1 MKKISILTIL
11 AAMLTFSSCEEDP
24 ILGCTDATAINYD
37 ELATENDDSCE
48 LNVNGCTDTLAI
60 NYNLLATLD
69 DGSCEYPLYGCM
81 DSLAT
86 NYNALATAEDESC
99 LYFSD
104 LIIGSWNGVS
114 GLSGLVLSE
123 VTMTMIQTMD
133 PNQFSSEFGVPMP
146 SNEDEWNIFY
156 ETIFAENLNMAGII
170 FEFDGTNLIMTENE
184 GTETT
189 IYSFSTL
196 TSFDI
201 LENSFGVSYF
211 DVLSCTETNLVLYT
225 EIYNQ
230 EQESNNYIK
239 VTFSK

>member
-11 AAMLTFSSCEEDP
+11 AAMLTFSSCEDDP

-37 ELATENDDSCE
+37 AVATENDGSCE
-48 LNVNGCTDTLAI
+48 LDVNGCTDTLAI

-69 DGSCEYPLYGCM
+69 DGSCEYPLFGCM

-114 GLSGLVLSE
+114 VSFTAELSSE
-123 VTMTMIQTMD
+123 LLPYLQMMD
-133 PNQFSSEFGVPMP
+133 PVEFMDEFGVEMP
-146 SNEDEWNIFY
+146 TTDEEWDTFIAEGITQNESMEG
-156 ETIFAENLNMAGII
+156 TI
-170 FEFDGTNLIMTENE
+170 FEFDGTNFTIIDE
-184 GTETT
+184 GELETT
-189 IYSFSTL
+189 TYNFTTTTSFDVGENSL
-196 TSFDI
+196 EVESFDI
-201 LENSFGVSYF
+201 LT
-211 DVLSCTETNLVLYT
+211 CTETELILST
-225 EIYNQ
+225 EIIDDGMNT
-230 EQESNNYIK
+230 SIT